1 LLSRFFSVLVA
12 TCAELGLARSL
23 KQAVLVTESRRQAK
37 MRTPLLVVVL
47 AFVLAAGL
55 QSAHAATQ
63 SSVLVVNI
71 NSEIT
76 SPTAELVARSIEEA
90 RAGGASLIVYE
101 LNTPGGELGSVTDIM
116 NDFNSSPIPVVV
128 WVAPSGATA
137 WSGGTYILM
146 ASHIAVMAS
155 GTTIG
160 SAQPVLSTGQVIN
173 ESKYINALSA
183 LMRDNARLHNR
194 NETVAQE
201 FVTQNIN
208 LGPEEALKL
217 HVIDFAADSLQSLLT
232 QLQSYT
238 LVLTTTPV
246 GTSVWKLIPTGSL
259 AGVSYSKSFNFS
271 GISQA
276 AQYTYDPGISIRL
289 LEILTNPIIAS
300 ALLIVGAYAL
310 IIGFKTPGYGLEIT
324 GAFMLFLALLGFG
337 IIGIN
342 LAAALMFILGIIL
355 TLIEIKTHIGI
366 FALGGIGM
374 IIAGSFLAFPLPG
387 WELLSIKAVESARLT
402 LISIALVM
410 SGIFGAVVYKVAQA
424 RGMKIRS
431 GPEQLIGKI
440 GTAFSELA
448 PRGEVKIEGQ
458 IWKAQTLEGV
468 VRQGEPVEVVS
479 REGLVLRV
487 KPKHVQS

>member
-1 LLSRFFSVLVA
+1 MAFAKVTV
-12 TCAELGLARSL
+12 THSL
-23 KQAVLVTESRRQAK
+23 KQAVFVTESRRQAN
-37 MRTPLLVVVL
+37 MRAIFLVLVL
-47 AFVLAAGL
+47 AFVVAAGL
-55 QSAHAATQ
+55 QPAHAASQGT
-63 SSVLVVNI
+63 VLVVSV
-71 NSEIT
+71 NSEIA

-90 RAGGASLIVYE
+90 RAGGARLIVYE

-183 LMRDNARLHNR
+183 LMRDNARLHSR

-208 LGPEEALKL
+208 LGPEEALRL
-217 HVIDFAADSLQSLLT
+217 HVIDFAADNLQSLLS
-232 QLQSYT
+232 QLESYT
-238 LVLTTTPV
+238 LILSTTPI
-246 GTSVWKLIPTGSL
+246 GTSAWKLIPTGSL
-259 AGVSYSKSFNFS
+259 GGVEYSKSFDFS
-271 GISQA
+271 GLSQV

-289 LEILTNPIIAS
+289 LEILTNPVIAS
-300 ALLIVGAYAL
+300 ALLIVGLYAL
-310 IIGFKTPGYGLEIT
+310 IIGFKTPGFGLEIT

-342 LAAALMFILGIIL
+342 LTAALMFILGIIL

-374 IIAGSFLAFPLPG
+374 IVVGSFLAFPLPG
-387 WELLSIKAVESARLT
+387 WELLSIKAVESARQT

-424 RGMKIRS
+424 RRMKIKA

-440 GTAFSELA
+440 GAAFSELA

-458 IWKAQTLEGV
+458 IWRAETLEGV
-468 VRQGEPVEVVS
+468 VRQGEPVEVVG

-487 KPKHVQS
+487 KPKHLQP